1 VDRDVNELPYGDER
15 PSSSRR
21 RRPEDDDADR
31 RDSRDT
37 KVCSFLRLSL
47 HETPHTD
54 LPCRD

>member
-31 RDSRDT
+31 RDSRDA
-37 KVCSFLRLSL
+37 KVCSIPVLIS
-47 HETPHTD
+47 P
-54 LPCRD
+54 